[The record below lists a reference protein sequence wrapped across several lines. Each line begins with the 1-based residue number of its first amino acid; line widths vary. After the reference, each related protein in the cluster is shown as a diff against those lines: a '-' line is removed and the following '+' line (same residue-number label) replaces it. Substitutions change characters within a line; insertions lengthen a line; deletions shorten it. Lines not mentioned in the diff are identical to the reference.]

1 MDLINNS
8 QDRQC
13 AINKLFSNENTGNK
27 DNNTNVK
34 EIIYGGYKFRI
45 GKRNEGYTMSVY
57 LEGIG
62 YVGFKSCNS
71 MSECWD
77 TLNNFNIN
85 YLFS

>member
-1 MDLINNS
+1 MSTKHLPTMFKFEDDS
-8 QDRQC
+8 
-13 AINKLFSNENTGNK
+13 E
-27 DNNTNVK
+27 
-34 EIIYGGYKFRI
+34 FRI
-45 GKRNEGYTMSVY
+45 GKRNEGYIMSVY

-71 MSECWD
+71 MSECWN